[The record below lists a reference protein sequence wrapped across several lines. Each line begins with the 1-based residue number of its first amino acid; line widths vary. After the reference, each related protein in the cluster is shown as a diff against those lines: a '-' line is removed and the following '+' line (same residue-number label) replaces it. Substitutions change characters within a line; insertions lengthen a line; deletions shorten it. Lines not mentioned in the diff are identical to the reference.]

1 MEFDNFSSAN
11 NERFNELEAS
21 HTWSLLMRKVYTWM
35 AMALT
40 ITGAVAYGVS
50 NSEAMLTMLYSGMG
64 PILICSLAEL
74 GIVIYL
80 SSRIEK
86 LSLTTATMWFIIFA
100 ILNGVTLSAIFLIYT
115 LTSIAQTFFVT
126 AGTFAAMAIVGSTTK
141 KDLTQIGGI
150 LFMALI
156 GLIIA
161 VIVNAFL
168 HSPMFNLI
176 VSGIGVLIFTGLTA
190 WDAQKIKEMV
200 KQAPDAN
207 ESAQK
212 IALLGSLRLYLD
224 FINLFFYL
232 LRFLGRRN

>member
-1 MEFDNFSSAN
+1 MVFAY
-11 NERFNELEAS
+11 AQ
-21 HTWSLLMRKVYTWM
+21 SLHMDGD
-35 AMALT
+35 ALT

-64 PILICSLAEL
+64 PLLICSLAEL

-161 VIVNAFL
+161 VIVNVFL
-168 HSPMFNLI
+168 HSSMFNLI

-212 IALLGSLRLYLD
+212 IALLGSLSLYLD
-224 FINLFFYL
+224 FINLFLYL

>member
-1 MEFDNFSSAN
+1 MEFDNFSRAN

-115 LTSIAQTFFVT
+115 LTS
-126 AGTFAAMAIVGSTTK
+126 
-141 KDLTQIGGI
+141 
-150 LFMALI
+150 
-156 GLIIA
+156 
-161 VIVNAFL
+161 
-168 HSPMFNLI
+168 MFNLI

-212 IALLGSLRLYLD
+212 IALLGSLSLYLD
-224 FINLFFYL
+224 FINLFLYL